1 MDLAR
6 IVIRPAVEADLPVIA
21 TVMHEAF
28 AGFIPLTGQA
38 PQPLLE
44 DHSERIAKGESLVLL
59 EDEKIVGVA
68 VLVTEGDAPLL
79 RTVAVLPERQSAGHA
94 RRLIAFAEEAAR
106 RRGADE
112 IHVVVHVT
120 MAKAIRLYRALGY
133 EESGRAEQEG
143 YYRVFMK
150 RRLG

>member
-1 MDLAR
+1 MAR
-6 IVIRPAVEADLPVIA
+6 IVIRSAVAADLPVIA
-21 TVMHEAF
+21 AVMHEAF

-44 DHSERIAKGESLVLL
+44 DHGKRIEKGESPVLL
-59 EDEKIVGVA
+59 EDEKIIGVA
-68 VLVTEGDAPLL
+68 VLVTESDVPVL

-94 RRLIAFAEEAAR
+94 RRLIAFAEEEAR
-106 RRGADE
+106 RRGAGE
-112 IHVVVHVT
+112 IRVVVHVT

-133 EESGRAEQEG
+133 AECRRAEQEG

-150 RRLG
+150 KRLA